1 MEKKRKLPKGLY
13 WRNGSPHIYFSW
25 RDFRRTQHQECTG
38 TSDPAQALIFKLQ
51 FLERQK
57 EHPQTEIEVEAK
69 TEDLSK
75 LPLRELSKKYFDWK
89 QANGSAGTIARERR
103 LFKKVLKFFGPNQQ
117 AKAIHLQLIRK
128 YQTTRRTEVSPTMRQ
143 QVTAR
148 TVNYEMQLLRGCLK
162 YAGCWTDSLEANY
175 EPLRQTKS
183 KIGKAAST
191 EQLKKIILTAKTQD
205 AWAVA
210 ICCAATAMGTGC
222 RGGEIRKLQLRDIH
236 LEEGFIVIRKENSKN
251 GQEREPRLT
260 ALAEWGLRNLLL
272 RANAIGAAEP
282 EHYLLPLNI
291 RKSRIL
297 AKATEAKWDVTRP
310 MTTWVKSWRQ
320 LMEKCGMK
328 GFRFHD
334 LRHTFRT
341 LGAEAG
347 VPLEVMMSQLGHM
360 DRQTSLD
367 YVHIQQRA
375 HQRATEL
382 IQAGQVELLEATRA
396 LLPSAAPTLEGATQ
410 AAQ

>member
-1 MEKKRKLPKGLY
+1 M
-13 WRNGSPHIYFSW
+13 
-25 RDFRRTQHQECTG
+25 ECTG
-38 TSDPAQALIFKLQ
+38 TSDPAQALLFKLQ

-57 EHPQTEIEVEAK
+57 ENPQTEIEVEVKA
-69 TEDLSK
+69 EDLSK
-75 LPLRELSKKYFDWK
+75 LPLREVSKRYFDWK
-89 QANGSAGTIARERR
+89 QANGSAGTVARERR
-103 LFKKVLKFFGPNQQ
+103 MFKGVLKFFGPNQQ

-128 YQTTRRTEVSPTMRQ
+128 YQEKRRAEVSPTMKK

-162 YAGCWTDSLEANY
+162 YAGCWTDGLEANY

-183 KIGKAAST
+183 KIGKAAT
-191 EQLKKIILTAKTQD
+191 PEQLKKMILTAKTDD

-210 ICCAATAMGTGC
+210 ICCAAVAMGTGC
-222 RGGEIRKLQLRDIH
+222 RGGEIRRLQIGDVH

-251 GQEREPRLT
+251 GQQREPRLT

-272 RANAIGAAEP
+272 RTAAIGATEP
-282 EHYLLPLNI
+282 HHYLLPLNI

-297 AKATEAKWDVTRP
+297 AKATEAKWDVSRP

-320 LMEKCGMK
+320 LMEECGMK

-375 HQRATEL
+375 HQRATQL
-382 IQAGQVELLEATRA
+382 IEAGQAELLEATHA
-396 LLPSAAPTLEGATQ
+396 LVPSSLPTREAATP